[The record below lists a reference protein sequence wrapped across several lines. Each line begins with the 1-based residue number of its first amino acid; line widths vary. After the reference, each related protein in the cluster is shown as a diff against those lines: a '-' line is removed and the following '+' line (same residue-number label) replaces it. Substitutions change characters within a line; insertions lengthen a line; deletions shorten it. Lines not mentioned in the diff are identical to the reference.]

1 MDVQRAA
8 RRAGHHPFF
17 CFDPVSGN
25 PLTQKDTGHCH
36 STGSTRAQAHYRAT
50 CPFRMPFAQSIAL
63 FSALRMPALL
73 TSSFVRP
80 VLQRFCRSL
89 APRPKWR
96 HALALRSDTGRVR
109 TNNEDAVHAVST
121 PPWTV
126 AVLADGMGG
135 YHAGEV
141 ASALAVERITQ
152 SLAHSA
158 RQPAVQASPART
170 AAVHQALQHSL
181 QEANTAIHAHA
192 RSHRRS
198 MGSTVVAAVFTH
210 DRLVLAHLGDS
221 RAYLWR
227 RGTLRQLTH
236 DHSWLQEQIDAGRLS
251 AAAAAQSSHGHLITR
266 ALGVAPQASP
276 TLREVR
282 LHAGD
287 RVLLCSDGLSN
298 MLNSA
303 AIAAL
308 LATALPLETQAQQL
322 VDQANAAGGRD
333 NISVILVAVDVA

>member
-1 MDVQRAA
+1 
-8 RRAGHHPFF
+8 
-17 CFDPVSGN
+17 
-25 PLTQKDTGHCH
+25 
-36 STGSTRAQAHYRAT
+36 
-50 CPFRMPFAQSIAL
+50 MPFAQTIAL
-63 FSALRMPALL
+63 FSTAPALL

-80 VLQRFCRSL
+80 VLQRLRRSL
-89 APRPKWR
+89 APRPQWR
-96 HALALRSDTGRVR
+96 HALALRSDTGQVR
-109 TNNEDAVHAVST
+109 SNNEDAVHAASL

-152 SLAHSA
+152 SLARSA

-170 AAVHQALQHSL
+170 AAVRLALEHSL
-181 QEANTAIHAHA
+181 QEANAAIYAHAH
-192 RSHRRS
+192 SHGRN
-198 MGSTVVAAVFTH
+198 MGSTVVAAVLTH

-227 RGTLRQLTH
+227 QGTLRQLTH
-236 DHSWLQEQIDAGRLS
+236 DHSWLQEQIDAGRMS
-251 AAAAAQSSHGHLITR
+251 AEAAARSSHGHLITR
-266 ALGVAPQASP
+266 ALGVTPQASP

-282 LHAGD
+282 LQAGD

-298 MLNSA
+298 MLSSA
-303 AIAAL
+303 TIAAL
-308 LATALPLETQAQQL
+308 LASALPLETQAQRL
-322 VDQANAAGGRD
+322 VDKANAQGGRD